1 MPRVPLSLGKYPA
14 TATPLYL
21 SLTAAETKA
30 MKTWRNITPGM
41 VYSNSSETYIL
52 PPPKIGM
59 GLGTH
64 SESMD
69 EVEFWQTSS
78 VGDKARMILGDVI
91 FYGVSK
97 VIGDFVDGAQNYAN
111 YQYMFGKSTLPRDLS
126 ALQYKGMR
134 KRAYNFSFELFAY
147 KNDDFEAIVDF
158 TKSMHSF
165 CMPKGDYNNT
175 MYTPAVFMFNILQG
189 GGDGN
194 IGNDVTNNWFFSP
207 KPCTMIGFNSSAVDY
222 MAINGSYSSP
232 ARVAVNMLLA
242 EIEPV
247 VLVDGAVKSIFEIAT
262 NPP

>member
-1 MPRVPLSLGKYPA
+1 MPRVPLSLGNYPA

-41 VYSNSSETYIL
+41 VYGNASQTYFL

-97 VIGDFVDGAQNYAN
+97 VFDGFLDSTTNLAN
-111 YQYMFGKSTLPRDLS
+111 YNYMLGKDKTPRDLS

-147 KNDDFEAIVDF
+147 KNDDFDAITNF
-158 TKSMHSF
+158 TKSMHAF
-165 CMPKGDYNNT
+165 CMPKGDYSNT

-189 GGDGN
+189 SGNGN
-194 IGNDVTNNWFFSP
+194 IGSDVTNNWFFSP
-207 KPCTMIGFNSSAVDY
+207 KPCMMIGFNSSAVDY
-222 MAINGSYSSP
+222 MSINGSYTSP

-247 VLVDGAVKSIFEIAT
+247 VLVDGVVKSVFEIT
-262 NPP
+262 PTI